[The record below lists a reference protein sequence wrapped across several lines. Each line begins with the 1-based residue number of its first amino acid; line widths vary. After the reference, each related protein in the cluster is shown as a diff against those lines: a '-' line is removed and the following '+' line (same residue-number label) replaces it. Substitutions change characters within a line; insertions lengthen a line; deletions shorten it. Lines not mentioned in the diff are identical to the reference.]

1 MTFARRRKGRWCFSD
16 WNSLPMFVGAFCVA
30 STQAIGTLP
39 SSTVLFSTVTRWLEG
54 WHHAWMVTITGQQQ
68 QQQPHQQQHQQ
79 RQQQQQ
85 KQQQHTTCNMQRQKK
100 TITCQKNPKK
110 KRLEIGKHHFHR
122 QVGTGWELQIYE
134 IHGLSSFSP

>member
-1 MTFARRRKGRWCFSD
+1 
-16 WNSLPMFVGAFCVA
+16 MFVGAFCVA

-68 QQQPHQQQHQQ
+68 QPHQQQHQQ

-85 KQQQHTTCNMQRQKK
+85 QQQQHTTCNMQHAKTNAQKK
-100 TITCQKNPKK
+100 RN
-110 KRLEIGKHHFHR
+110 L
-122 QVGTGWELQIYE
+122 
-134 IHGLSSFSP
+134 